1 MSNDLNRSKEC
12 ARCRRTLDRRP
23 RDSKLQWVGRKYCS
37 KECANQSR
45 DATPVYVRFWR
56 YVDKCGQGECWTWM
70 GSKDGSGYGRI
81 KDDRGK
87 SPLKAYR
94 LSWEMH
100 NRPLKD
106 GEVVCHRC
114 DNPSCVNPDHLFVGT
129 QRDNMRDASNKGRLS
144 PISLLNLRPGAP
156 GYYGAGPKS
165 RTEINNG

>member
-114 DNPSCVNPDHLFVGT
+114 DNPSCVNPD
-129 QRDNMRDASNKGRLS
+129 QPICWDAARQHAGRIKQGAVKPNITFKS
-144 PISLLNLRPGAP
+144 TPRSARLLRGWA
-156 GYYGAGPKS
+156 KI
-165 RTEINNG
+165 TNGD